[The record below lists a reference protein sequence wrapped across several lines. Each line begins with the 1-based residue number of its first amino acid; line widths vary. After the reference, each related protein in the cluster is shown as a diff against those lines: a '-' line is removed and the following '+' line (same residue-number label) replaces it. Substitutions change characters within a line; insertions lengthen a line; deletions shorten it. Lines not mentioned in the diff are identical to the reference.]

1 MNDRR
6 PASLGI
12 IGAGRVGMV
21 LARLAVAA
29 GYRVR
34 IAGSGEPS
42 RVGADAL
49 AASATAHWASDVAQE
64 SDVVILAI
72 PLGRHRELPVA
83 QLQGRLV
90 IDAMNHWWELDGL
103 RPDLAD
109 LRTST
114 SETVQRFLSRAR
126 VVKAFNHMSAR
137 DLEEESRTP
146 GAPGRKA
153 IAIAG
158 DDPADVETVAGIVD
172 DLGFDP
178 VVAGPLAAGAMLEP
192 GTDVFGAAAP
202 AEHLRELL
210 AGFATSQRGIMMA
223 RARRP

>member
-1 MNDRR
+1 M
-6 PASLGI
+6 
-12 IGAGRVGMV
+12 
-21 LARLAVAA
+21 
-29 GYRVR
+29 R
-34 IAGSGEPS
+34 IAGSGDPS
-42 RVGADAL
+42 RLGVDTIAGSVS
-49 AASATAHWASDVAQE
+49 AAWAVDVARE
-64 SDVVILAI
+64 SDAVILAI
-72 PLGRHRELPVA
+72 PLGRYRELPVA
-83 QLQGRLV
+83 HLQGRLV

-114 SETVQRFLSRAR
+114 SETVQRFLGSAR

-158 DDPADVETVAGIVD
+158 DDPADIETVAGIVD